1 MSGKKFS
8 VDLHLPFHQVII
20 MPRII
25 PCKVLRK
32 VKWITKF
39 IEKKAATEKK
49 ILTVH
54 KLVVYDIYPKAKN
67 ILTFS
72 RPSIFSI
79 WPPQRQ
85 LLLSKPVFTDIP
97 PEVPNYDL
105 LPASI
110 LE

>member
-67 ILTFS
+67 ILLPTVHNLNMATTKTTFTFETS
-72 RPSIFSI
+72 
-79 WPPQRQ
+79 
-85 LLLSKPVFTDIP
+85 V
-97 PEVPNYDL
+97 Y
-105 LPASI
+105 
-110 LE
+110 